1 MVTKSYVGNELETF
15 EKAVNWKRYYTS
27 FMKPFLKGNV
37 LEVGAGI
44 GGITIFL
51 CDGSQKSWV
60 CLEPD
65 AKLTREIKQKIKTK
79 KLPDSCKAITGT
91 IDKIPKTRRFDT
103 IIYIDV
109 IEHIKNDS
117 KELEEAIKRLV
128 PNGFLIIGAPAQQW
142 LYSKFDKAIGHYRRY
157 NKKMLKSALPAALK
171 EKKLIYIDSMGMF
184 LSASNKILKQNY
196 PTEKQV
202 MFWSNVVINFSKLT
216 DKILRYSVGK
226 QIIGVWQKV

>member
-27 FMKPFLKGNV
+27 FMKPYLKGNV

-65 AKLTREIKQKIKTK
+65 AKLSRKIKQKIKTK
-79 KLPDSCKAITGT
+79 ELPDTCKSITGT
-91 IDKIPKTRRFDT
+91 IYKIPENRRFDT

-109 IEHIKNDS
+109 IEHIENDS
-117 KELEEAIKRLV
+117 KELEQAVKHLM
-128 PNGFLIIGAPAQQW
+128 PNGFLIIGVPAHQW
-142 LYSKFDKAIGHYRRY
+142 LYSKFDKAVGHYRRY
-157 NKKMLKSALPAALK
+157 NKKMLKSALPSALK
-171 EKKLIYIDSMGMF
+171 EKKLIYIDSVGMF
-184 LSASNKILKQNY
+184 ASASNKILKQDY

-216 DKILRYSVGK
+216 DKIFRYSVGK